1 MSRLTRTGRAGR
13 LAVAKVRT
21 PLVQDRP
28 RPIQD
33 LLDGP
38 VAAVNVGLAQFART
52 LEGEGVA
59 AVQVDWSPPAGGDA
73 RLIDLLDKL
82 GA

>member
-1 MSRLTRTGRAGR
+1 MRDQ
-13 LAVAKVRT
+13 
-21 PLVQDRP
+21 PQ
-28 RPIQD
+28 PIQD

-38 VAAVNVGLAQFART
+38 VAVVNIGLAQFART
-52 LEGEGVA
+52 LEGQGIDV
-59 AVQVDWSPPAGGDA
+59 VQVDWSPPAGGDR

>member
-1 MSRLTRTGRAGR
+1 MRDQS
-13 LAVAKVRT
+13 
-21 PLVQDRP
+21 Q
-28 RPIQD
+28 PIQD

-38 VAAVNVGLAQFART
+38 VAVVNIGLAQFART
-52 LEGEGVA
+52 LEGQGVDV
-59 AVQVDWSPPAGGDA
+59 VQVDWSPPAGGDR

>member
-1 MSRLTRTGRAGR
+1 MEDC
-13 LAVAKVRT
+13 K
-21 PLVQDRP
+21 D
-28 RPIQD
+28 PIQN

-38 VAAVNVGLAQFART
+38 VAVVNIGLSQFART
-52 LEGEGVA
+52 LEGQGVDV
-59 AVQVDWSPPAGGDA
+59 VQVDWSPPAGGDK

>member
-1 MSRLTRTGRAGR
+1 MRDQS
-13 LAVAKVRT
+13 
-21 PLVQDRP
+21 Q
-28 RPIQD
+28 PIQD

-38 VAAVNVGLAQFART
+38 VAVVNIGLARFART
-52 LEGEGVA
+52 LEGQGVDV
-59 AVQVDWSPPAGGDA
+59 VQVDWSPPAGGDR

>member
-1 MSRLTRTGRAGR
+1 MEAR
-13 LAVAKVRT
+13 KN
-21 PLVQDRP
+21 
-28 RPIQD
+28 PIRD

-38 VAAVNVGLAQFART
+38 VAVVNIGLAQFART
-52 LEGEGVA
+52 LEGQGIDV
-59 AVQVDWSPPAGGDA
+59 VQVDWSPPAGGDR

>member
-1 MSRLTRTGRAGR
+1 MRDQ
-13 LAVAKVRT
+13 
-21 PLVQDRP
+21 PQ
-28 RPIQD
+28 PIQD

-38 VAAVNVGLAQFART
+38 VAVVNIGLAQFALT
-52 LEGEGVA
+52 LEGQGVDV
-59 AVQVDWSPPAGGDA
+59 VQVDWTPPAGGDR

>member
-1 MSRLTRTGRAGR
+1 ME
-13 LAVAKVRT
+13 
-21 PLVQDRP
+21 DRKD
-28 RPIQD
+28 PIQN

-38 VAAVNVGLAQFART
+38 VAVVNIGLPQFART
-52 LEGEGVA
+52 LEGQGVDV
-59 AVQVDWSPPAGGDA
+59 VQVDWSPPAGGDK

>member
-1 MSRLTRTGRAGR
+1 MD
-13 LAVAKVRT
+13 
-21 PLVQDRP
+21 DRKD
-28 RPIQD
+28 PIQE

-38 VAAVNVGLAQFART
+38 VAVVNIGLAQFART
-52 LEGEGVA
+52 LEGEGIAV
-59 AVQVDWSPPAGGDA
+59 VQVDWSPPAGGDR

>member
-1 MSRLTRTGRAGR
+1 MD
-13 LAVAKVRT
+13 
-21 PLVQDRP
+21 DRKD
-28 RPIQD
+28 PIQE

-38 VAAVNVGLAQFART
+38 VSVVNIGLAQFART

-59 AVQVDWSPPAGGDA
+59 VVQVDWTPPAGGDR

>member
-1 MSRLTRTGRAGR
+1 MEDP
-13 LAVAKVRT
+13 K
-21 PLVQDRP
+21 D
-28 RPIQD
+28 PIQD

-38 VAAVNVGLAQFART
+38 VSVVNIGLAQFART

-59 AVQVDWSPPAGGDA
+59 VVQVDWSPPAGGDR
-73 RLIDLLDKL
+73 RLIELLDKL

>member
-1 MSRLTRTGRAGR
+1 MR
-13 LAVAKVRT
+13 
-21 PLVQDRP
+21 DRSQ
-28 RPIQD
+28 PIQD

-52 LEGEGVA
+52 LEGQGVA
-59 AVQVDWSPPAGGDA
+59 VVQIDWSPPAGGDR

>member
-1 MSRLTRTGRAGR
+1 ME
-13 LAVAKVRT
+13 
-21 PLVQDRP
+21 DR
-28 RPIQD
+28 RDPIQN

-38 VAAVNVGLAQFART
+38 VAVVNIGLAQFART
-52 LEGEGVA
+52 LEGQGVDV
-59 AVQVDWSPPAGGDA
+59 VQVDWSPPAGGDK

>member
-1 MSRLTRTGRAGR
+1 MRDQ
-13 LAVAKVRT
+13 
-21 PLVQDRP
+21 PQ
-28 RPIQD
+28 PIQD

-38 VAAVNVGLAQFART
+38 VAVVNIGLAQFALT
-52 LEGEGVA
+52 LQGQGVDV
-59 AVQVDWSPPAGGDA
+59 VQVDWTPPAGGDR

>member
-1 MSRLTRTGRAGR
+1 MRDQ
-13 LAVAKVRT
+13 
-21 PLVQDRP
+21 PQ
-28 RPIQD
+28 PIQD

-38 VAAVNVGLAQFART
+38 VAVVNIGLVQFART
-52 LEGEGVA
+52 LEGQGVDV
-59 AVQVDWSPPAGGDA
+59 VQVDWSPPAGGDR

>member
-1 MSRLTRTGRAGR
+1 MD
-13 LAVAKVRT
+13 
-21 PLVQDRP
+21 DRKD
-28 RPIQD
+28 PIQE

-38 VAAVNVGLAQFART
+38 VAVVNIGLAQFART

-59 AVQVDWSPPAGGDA
+59 VVQVDWSPPAGGDR

>member
-1 MSRLTRTGRAGR
+1 MD
-13 LAVAKVRT
+13 
-21 PLVQDRP
+21 DRKD
-28 RPIQD
+28 PIQD

-38 VAAVNVGLAQFART
+38 VAVVNIGLAQFAKT

-59 AVQVDWSPPAGGDA
+59 VVQVDWSPPAGGDR